1 MTGTGNRYTEEEIN
15 EIVYRNEDAIIEEI
29 REYIVDNIS
38 LEGVGDIEYD
48 GRDFFEN
55 TDTKFLFNLDSEEL
69 YEYIDGTDMGD
80 YFRGLV
86 QSGKIVSVYDL
97 NMKELAAYIENEII
111 WQDEENRGFMEKYR
125 NRELTKEEYFGEI
138 EMLIYDRYIEEYIS
152 GARLTVEEVNIV

>member
-1 MTGTGNRYTEEEIN
+1 MTSIGNRYTEDEIN
-15 EIVYRNEDAIIEEI
+15 EIVYRNEDSIIEEI
-29 REYIVDNIS
+29 REYILDNIG

-48 GRDFFEN
+48 SGDFFEN
-55 TDTKFLFNLDSEEL
+55 TDTKFLYNLDSEEL
-69 YEYIDGTDMGD
+69 YEYIEGTEIDE
-80 YFRGLV
+80 YLRGLA

-138 EMLIYDRYIEEYIS
+138 EMLIHDRYIEEYMT
-152 GARLTVEEVNIV
+152 GARLTVEKFNIV